1 MKVKGT
7 AIAAL
12 PKFIEHRFGSEGLKD
27 WMNALST
34 EGQRIYRGSVMLS
47 DWYPIKE
54 AYLDPTAL
62 LCDQFYRGDKNGAR
76 ELGRFAADYTLK
88 GVYKAFVKLH
98 SVKAFCHRTVDIL
111 HAYYDPCQASVVL
124 VEDNRARLQLTLFPV
139 PSEYAELRI
148 AGWTERAFE
157 IHGRRNARVE
167 IPSSL
172 ARGDAY
178 TEFAG
183 TWE

>member
-7 AIAAL
+7 AIVTL
-12 PKFIEHRFGSEGLKD
+12 PKFIEQQFGAAGLEK
-27 WMNALST
+27 WKNSLST
-34 EGQRIYRGSVMLS
+34 ESQRIYQGQVMVS

-54 AYLDPTAL
+54 GYLDPTAAMCEL
-62 LCDQFYRGDKNGAR
+62 FYGGDKQGAR
-76 ELGRFAADYTLK
+76 LLGRFAADYALK

-98 SVKAFCHRTVDIL
+98 SVMAFCQRTASIL
-111 HAYYDPCQASVVL
+111 RTYYQPCEAQVVA
-124 VEDNRARLQLTLFPV
+124 VEFNRAQLRITLFPE

-167 IPSSL
+167 VTSSL

-178 TEFAG
+178 TEFTG
-183 TWE
+183 SWE

>member
-12 PKFIEHRFGSEGLKD
+12 PKFIEHKFGSAGLEQWK
-27 WMNALST
+27 NALST
-34 EGQRIYRGSVMLS
+34 EGQKIYRGAVMLS

-54 AYLDPTAL
+54 SYLEPTAL
-62 LCDQFYRGDKNGAR
+62 MCEQFYRGDTAGAR
-76 ELGRFAADYTLK
+76 ELGRFAADFTLK
-88 GVYKAFVKLH
+88 GVYKAFVKMH
-98 SVKAFCHRTVDIL
+98 SVKAFCNRTVDIL
-111 HAYYDPCQASVVL
+111 HAYYDPCQAKVVL
-124 VEDNRARLQLTLFPV
+124 VEDNRATLQLTLFPV

-157 IHGRRNARVE
+157 IHGRKNIRVE
-167 IPSSL
+167 ITRSL
-172 ARGDAY
+172 VRGDDC
-178 TEFAG
+178 TEFSG

>member
-12 PKFIEHRFGSEGLKD
+12 PKFIEHKFGSEGLKT
-27 WMNALST
+27 WLGALST

-62 LCDQFYRGDKNGAR
+62 LCDQFYGGDKNGAR
-76 ELGRFAADYTLK
+76 ELGRFAADFTLK

-98 SVKAFCHRTVDIL
+98 SIKAFCNRTVDIL
-111 HAYYDPCQASVVL
+111 HAYYDPCSAKVVL
-124 VEDNRARLQLTLFPV
+124 VEDNRAILQISEFPV

-157 IHGRRNARVE
+157 IHGRRNIKVE
-167 IPSSL
+167 ITRSL
-172 ARGDAY
+172 AKGDAC
-178 TEFAG
+178 TEFSG